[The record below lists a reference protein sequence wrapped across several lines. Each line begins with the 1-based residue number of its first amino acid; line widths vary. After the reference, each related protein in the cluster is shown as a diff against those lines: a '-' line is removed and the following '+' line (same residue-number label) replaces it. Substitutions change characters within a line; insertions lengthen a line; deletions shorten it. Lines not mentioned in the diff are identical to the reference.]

1 MATITLRL
9 EDQVKDDLEALA
21 RSRGI
26 TVTDLLRPLVEEAA
40 GRPASES
47 RSVHPA
53 HLTAVERR
61 TMSLL
66 HQVLGKLDA
75 EDKNYHRLRAQ
86 ALDEGYTAEYGNEF
100 LGMEPELPVRDCEL
114 VRDILD
120 MFRVIRASVNRLG
133 PGAVAGLEHAGLLEF
148 AGFDA
153 NDPLEG
159 RLLYYARHLLE
170 TDRWT
175 DLADYFDHAH
185 DGGNSHHQVLP
196 SYRRMLEAYEPLF
209 KAKARGRG
217 LGPDHFLFSAG
228 ELAAIASA
236 AVHPSADRTVDAP
249 DRKQI
254 GQQLRS
260 GLTPDQVADQ
270 AMGAKAAY
278 WMIAIEEEARLENE
292 LAAYPAT
299 PRSVA
304 ALRDERQLRWERIAA
319 RVFGNARRVKEVRSL
334 YDEAHGPGA
343 SSRSYTGRGRRF
355 PEMES

>member
-1 MATITLRL
+1 MATITLRV

-21 RSRGI
+21 RSRDI

-66 HQVLGKLDA
+66 HQVLAKLDL
-75 EDKNYHRLRAQ
+75 EDENYHRLRAQ
-86 ALDEGYTAEYGNEF
+86 ALDEGYTAEYGDEF

-120 MFRVIRASVNRLG
+120 MFRVIKASVNRLS
-133 PGAVAGLEHAGLLEF
+133 PGAVASLEHAGLLEF

-175 DLADYFDHAH
+175 DLAEYFDDAH
-185 DGGNSHHQVLP
+185 DGGNSHHQALP

-209 KAKARGRG
+209 KAKAGGRG
-217 LGPDHFLFSAG
+217 LGPDHFLFSAH
-228 ELAAIASA
+228 ELATIARA
-236 AVHPSADRTVDAP
+236 AVHPSGGRTVDAA
-249 DRKQI
+249 DREQI
-254 GQQLRS
+254 REQLRS
-260 GLTPDQVADQ
+260 GLTPGQVCQ
-270 AMGAKAAY
+270 AMGAKRVY
-278 WMIAIEEEARLENE
+278 WLMALEEEARLEDE
-292 LAAYPAT
+292 LATYPAS
-299 PRSVA
+299 PQSVA
-304 ALRDERQLRWERIAA
+304 ALRDERQLRWERIAV
-319 RVFGNARRVKEVRSL
+319 RVFGDARRVEEVRSL
-334 YDEAHGPGA
+334 YDKAHGPGA

-355 PEMES
+355 PEME

>member
-1 MATITLRL
+1 MATITLRV

-21 RSRGI
+21 RSRDI

-53 HLTAVERR
+53 HLTVVERR

-66 HQVLGKLDA
+66 HQVLDKLDL
-75 EDKNYHRLRAQ
+75 EDENYHRLRAR
-86 ALDEGYTAEYGNEF
+86 ALDEGYTAEYGDEF

-159 RLLYYARHLLE
+159 RLLNYARHLLE

-175 DLADYFDHAH
+175 DLANYFDDAH
-185 DGGNSHHQVLP
+185 DGGNSHHQALP

-209 KAKARGRG
+209 KAKAGGRG
-217 LGPDHFLFSAG
+217 LGPDHFLFSAD
-228 ELAAIASA
+228 ELAAIARA
-236 AVHPSADRTVDAP
+236 AVHPSVDRTVDAA
-249 DRKQI
+249 DREQI
-254 GQQLRS
+254 REQLRS
-260 GLTPDQVADQ
+260 GLTPGQIHQ
-270 AMGAKAAY
+270 AMGAKRVY
-278 WMIAIEEEARLENE
+278 WLTALEEEARLENE
-292 LAAYPAT
+292 LAAYPAS
-299 PRSVA
+299 PQSVA
-304 ALRDERQLRWERIAA
+304 ELRDESQLRWERIAA
-319 RVFGNARRVKEVRSL
+319 RVFGDARRVEEVRSL
-334 YDEAHGPGA
+334 YDKAHGPGA

-355 PEMES
+355 PEMEP